1 MQQKNQISLESR
13 DFVTV
18 MGIQGDVTILSEQFL
33 NEAYRNA
40 TEQGAKSI
48 VLQFDANAYINSG
61 GIALLIQLLA
71 QTKSNQQRIAIT
83 GLSAHFQK
91 IFQMVGITKF
101 AKIYPS
107 VEEAIR
113 GISVGS

>member
-1 MQQKNQISLESR
+1 MQQKNQISLETR
-13 DFVTV
+13 DSVTV
-18 MGIQGDVTILSEQFL
+18 MEIQGDITILSEQSL

-40 TEQGAKSI
+40 TEQGATSI
-48 VLQFDANAYINSG
+48 ALRFDGNAYINSG

-71 QTKSNQQRIAIT
+71 QTKSNQQRVAIT

-113 GISVGS
+113 GICAGS

>member
-1 MQQKNQISLESR
+1 MQQKNVISLARQDS
-13 DFVTV
+13 VTV
-18 MGIQGDVTILSEQFL
+18 MDIHGDVTILSEQSL

-40 TEQGAKSI
+40 TQEGAESI
-48 VLQFDANAYINSG
+48 VLCFDANAYINSG

-71 QTKSNQQRIAIT
+71 QANSNHQRIAIA
-83 GLSAHFQK
+83 GLSQHFQK

-107 VEEAIR
+107 VEAAVQ
-113 GISVGS
+113 GISPGS